1 MPFRLRFVTGWTGPI
16 RDDIGGRRTDPGER
30 PAEMAVYNLMPF
42 NVLVV
47 EDSEFMRTLLRRIVR
62 GLGIGRVH
70 VFEEG
75 GGAITHLK
83 ELAESPG
90 ATLAGG
96 PDLILSDMFMGPVNG
111 LQLLRWVRLSPESPD
126 RFIPFIMVSGAAD
139 GEYVDAARR
148 LGVTEFLAKPYSI
161 GTVTARI
168 LAVIDQ
174 PRQFVRCQSF
184 FGPDRRRAA
193 AGWRGPERRVL
204 TDDDVNIVY
213 SAATSSGK
221 SKKKA
226 DVWYFRLPN
235 LLKDKAGGRGVSGR
249 GELAAH
255 MLDQAEAELRDAEV
269 QYDTVA
275 RQYLDS
281 LDAKCRAAVENA
293 DQRETLYRQIHA
305 LAHELRGQG
314 STFGFPLLTT
324 LAKSLY
330 HYTGPGCRMDHNAA
344 TIIKHHAD
352 AMRAVVVHNITGDG
366 GEVGNALVRTLEESI
381 EKFAPAAQDRGRA
394 GIDLDMESNAIA

>member
-1 MPFRLRFVTGWTGPI
+1 
-16 RDDIGGRRTDPGER
+16 
-30 PAEMAVYNLMPF
+30 MAVYNLMPF
-42 NVLVV
+42 NVLIV

-62 GLGIGRVH
+62 GLGIGRVQ
-70 VFEEG
+70 VFEDG
-75 GGAITHLK
+75 TGAIAHLK
-83 ELAESPG
+83 ELAEAPG

-161 GTVTARI
+161 GTVSARI

-184 FGPDRRRAA
+184 FGPDRRRVSTE
-193 AGWRGPERRVL
+193 WRGIERRVL
-204 TDDDVNIVY
+204 SEDDINVVY
-213 SAATSSGK
+213 SSTTPGK
-221 SKKKA
+221 TRKKS

-235 LLKDKAGGRGVSGR
+235 MLKDKAGGRGVSGR
-249 GELAAH
+249 GELAGH
-255 MLDQAEAELRDAEV
+255 MLEQAEAELRDAEV

-281 LDAKCRAAVENA
+281 LDAKCRAALENA
-293 DQRETLYRQIHA
+293 DQREPLYRQIHA

-314 STFGFPLLTT
+314 TTFGFPLLTT

-330 HYTGPGCRMDHNAA
+330 HYTGPGCRMDDNAA

-352 AMRAVVVHNITGDG
+352 AMRAVVVHNISGDG

-381 EKFAPAAQDRGRA
+381 EKFAPNTQERERA
-394 GIDLDMESNAIA
+394 GLDLDMESSAIA